1 MLWVAPVSPALELV
15 LAVDF
20 HVGYDHRQHLFM
32 YVDSG
37 YPISH
42 RFPPG
47 GSGERAKS
55 SLTRVTGYRRSHRR
69 KGDAQLFAQY
79 AHSGSDRI
87 YSLNFATES
96 SISPLRASPIL
107 NCQRSKLPTLPI
119 RRSKPLCAKSRRG
132 KFKAI
137 LSSWSASIHA
147 ARFPRR

>member
-107 NCQRSKLPTLPI
+107 RLSRSHFHEILRAAGPSCQI
-119 RRSKPLCAKSRRG
+119 WKSRSMGR
-132 KFKAI
+132 
-137 LSSWSASIHA
+137 SAKPS
-147 ARFPRR
+147 PGT